1 MTDPAAGR
9 RFRSAASGSGRS
21 LEPGCGEPRTMIGRV
36 RANRSKVLPRK
47 HPGHRNYCSNEDNF
61 FINDYELF
69 LIIFLKAI

>member
-9 RFRSAASGSGRS
+9 RVRSAASGSGRS

-47 HPGHRNYCSNEDNF
+47 HPDHRNYCSNEDHSFNY
-61 FINDYELF
+61 DYELF